1 MNAALEMTE
10 KPRKRRMSAGER
22 QDEIIRVAIGL
33 AAKIGVESVTTQN
46 MADEMGLTQG
56 AIFRHFPSKD
66 DIWLAAVNW
75 IRSQL
80 MNALAEAA
88 AKSANPL
95 QSLENMFLAHVSF
108 VARHPAIPRIVF
120 SDYLMRR
127 DIRLKLLIQEIITG
141 YEANISGLLARAK
154 ASGLAR
160 SDLDEVSAATLFIG
174 MIQGLVL
181 QSHIFGGR
189 RSLLEE
195 AKKVL
200 PIYLNGI
207 RAQID

>member
-1 MNAALEMTE
+1 MEMTE
-10 KPRKRRMSAGER
+10 KPQKRRMSAGER
-22 QDEIIRVAIGL
+22 QDEIVRVAIGL
-33 AAKIGVESVTTQN
+33 AEKIGVESVTTQN

-56 AIFRHFPSKD
+56 AIFRHFSSKD

-75 IRSQL
+75 IRIQL
-80 MNALAEAA
+80 MSAVAEAA
-88 AKSANPL
+88 AKSESPL
-95 QSLENMFLAHVSF
+95 QSLENMFLAHVTF

-141 YEANISGLLARAK
+141 YEAKISGLLARAK
-154 ASGLAR
+154 ASGFAR
-160 SDLDEVSAATLFIG
+160 PDLDEGSAATLYIG

-181 QSHIFGGR
+181 QSQIFGGR

-200 PIYLNGI
+200 PIYLDGI
-207 RAQID
+207 RTKLD

>member
-1 MNAALEMTE
+1 
-10 KPRKRRMSAGER
+10 MSGGER
-22 QDEIIRVAIGL
+22 QEEIIRVAIGL

-56 AIFRHFPSKD
+56 AIFRHFSSKD

-80 MNALAEAA
+80 MSAVAEAA
-88 AKSANPL
+88 TRGDNPL

-120 SDYLMRR
+120 SDYLLRR
-127 DIRLKLLIQEIITG
+127 DMRLKLLIQELITN
-141 YEANISGLLARAK
+141 YETNISGLLARAK
-154 ASGLAR
+154 ASGLVR
-160 SDLDEVSAATLFIG
+160 PDLDEGSAATLYIG

-181 QSHIFGGR
+181 QSHIFSGR

-207 RAQID
+207 RARID